1 MKHISVL
8 YDETISLL
16 DIKKDGIYVD
26 GTMGGAGHSLGICS
40 ALSEEGTFV
49 GIDRDD
55 FVFEGAGRRLENTE
69 CEKHFVRGNFHDIK
83 GILSDLEIEG
93 IDGMLVDL
101 GVSSF
106 QIDDAARGFSFR
118 HDAPLDMRMDK
129 SSALDAREV
138 VNTYSQ
144 DELRDIIKRFG
155 EEKFAANIAKHI
167 VRRRQESPIE
177 TTGELVE
184 IIKGAIPKKFHA
196 GKHPA
201 KKTFQ
206 AIRIEVNDEIDSL
219 EKALQDMI
227 DVLNPG
233 GRLAVITFHSLE
245 DRIAK
250 NVFRENAK
258 GCTCPPEFP
267 VCVCGNVPNV
277 KIITRKPVLPTDEE
291 IEMNPRS
298 RSAKLR
304 VVEKL

>member
-196 GKHPA
+196 GKPPA

>member
-69 CEKHFVRGNFHDIK
+69 CEKHFIRGNFHDIK

-144 DELRDIIKRFG
+144 DELRNIIKRFG